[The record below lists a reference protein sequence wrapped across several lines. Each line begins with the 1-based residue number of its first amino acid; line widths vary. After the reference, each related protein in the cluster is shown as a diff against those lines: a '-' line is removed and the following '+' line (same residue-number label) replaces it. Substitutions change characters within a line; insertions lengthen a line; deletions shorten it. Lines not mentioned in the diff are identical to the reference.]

1 MNAVETALLYM
12 VRADSSSR
20 LKRAMKKQ
28 HIYRTTAALKELV
41 GSSLPDIHMPSST
54 IDTVYRK
61 TAGPHVA
68 WKWVSAR
75 GMLTLLVEVPLPNW
89 DRIVVTAFVTYP
101 GITKTP
107 RQLYRNETNVAAAVP
122 ELVHQAVRQFER
134 L

>member
-1 MNAVETALLYM
+1 MNAVETALLYL
-12 VRADSSSR
+12 VCADASSR
-20 LKRAMKKQ
+20 LQRAIAKRNL
-28 HIYRTTAALKELV
+28 YRTTSALKELI
-41 GSSLPDIHMPSST
+41 GASLPDIHMPSST

-75 GMLTLLVEVPLPNW
+75 GMLTLLAEVKLPDW

-107 RQLYRNETNVAAAVP
+107 RQLYRNEASTVASLP
-122 ELVHQAVRQFER
+122 ELVRQAVRQFER